1 MNTAAVSAIVRRDLT
16 MVAQSRGVLLP
27 MLVVPILSLVL
38 LPVLAVVAPTI
49 GGSEETAVF
58 ALSQVVE
65 WMSAGLQEQLAGY
78 SQLQQWV
85 VLVLVYFLAPLYLVV
100 PLMVASV
107 VAADSFA
114 GEKERKT
121 LEALLYTPTTD
132 TELFIGKLLAAWI
145 PAMAVSFGS
154 FLLYAI
160 VANWVAWPILNA
172 LLFPNAIWLILVF
185 WVAPAVA
192 GMGLS
197 VTVLISS
204 RVQSF
209 QEAFQLGGFVVLPIV
224 VLLVGQV
231 TGVMYFSTGMVALL
245 GLGFWLIDAA
255 LLLFGARIFQREHLL
270 AGKPARK

>member
-1 MNTAAVSAIVRRDLT
+1 MHFSAVFALVRRDLKI
-16 MVAQSRGVLLP
+16 VSQSRGVLLP

-38 LPVLAVVAPTI
+38 LPVLAVVAPSL
-49 GGSEETAVF
+49 GDSEEATVL
-58 ALSQVVE
+58 ALSRIVD
-65 WMSAGLQEQLAGY
+65 WMSAGLQDQLVGY
-78 SQLQQWV
+78 TDLQKWV

-132 TELFIGKLLAAWI
+132 AELFFGKVLAAWL
-145 PAMAVSFGS
+145 PAMAVSLGS
-154 FLLYAI
+154 FVLYAT
-160 VANWVAWPILNA
+160 VANWVAWPVLGR

-192 GMGLS
+192 AMGLS

-231 TGVMYFSTGMVALL
+231 SGVMYFSKGMVALL
-245 GLGFWLIDAA
+245 GLGFWLIDIA
-255 LLLFGARIFQREHLL
+255 LLAIGARIFRRENLL
-270 AGKPARK
+270 TGDPG

>member
-1 MNTAAVSAIVRRDLT
+1 MHFSAVFALVRRDLKI
-16 MVAQSRGVLLP
+16 VSQSRGVLLP
-27 MLVVPILSLVL
+27 MLVVPVLSLVL
-38 LPVLAVVAPTI
+38 LPVLAVVAPSL
-49 GGSEETAVF
+49 GDSEQATVL
-58 ALSQVVE
+58 ALSRIVD
-65 WMSAGLQEQLAGY
+65 WMSVGLQDQLAGY
-78 SQLQQWV
+78 TDLQKWV
-85 VLVLVYFLAPLYLVV
+85 VLVLVYFLAPLYLIV

-132 TELFIGKLLAAWI
+132 AELFFGKVLAAWL
-145 PAMAVSFGS
+145 PAMAVSLGS
-154 FLLYAI
+154 FLLYAT
-160 VANWVAWPILNA
+160 VANWVAWPVLNR

-192 GMGLS
+192 AMGLS

-231 TGVMYFSTGMVALL
+231 SGVMYFSKGMVALL

-255 LLLFGARIFQREHLL
+255 LLVIGARIFRRENLL
-270 AGKPARK
+270 TGDPG

>member
-1 MNTAAVSAIVRRDLT
+1 MHLSAVFALVRRDLKI
-16 MVAQSRGVLLP
+16 VSQSRGVLLP
-27 MLVVPILSLVL
+27 MLVVPVLSLVL
-38 LPVLAVVAPTI
+38 LPVLAVVAPSL
-49 GGSEETAVF
+49 GDSEQATVL
-58 ALSQVVE
+58 ALSRIVD
-65 WMSAGLQEQLAGY
+65 WMSAGLQDQLAGY
-78 SQLQQWV
+78 TDLQKWV

-132 TELFIGKLLAAWI
+132 AELFFGKVLAAWL
-145 PAMAVSFGS
+145 PAMAVSLGS
-154 FLLYAI
+154 FVLYAT
-160 VANWVAWPILNA
+160 VANWVAWPVLGR

-192 GMGLS
+192 AMGLS

-231 TGVMYFSTGMVALL
+231 SGVMYFSKGMVALL
-245 GLGFWLIDAA
+245 GLGFWLIDIA
-255 LLLFGARIFQREHLL
+255 LLAIGARIFRRENLL
-270 AGKPARK
+270 TGDPG

>member
-1 MNTAAVSAIVRRDLT
+1 
-16 MVAQSRGVLLP
+16 
-27 MLVVPILSLVL
+27 MLVVPLLSLVL
-38 LPVLAVVAPTI
+38 LPVLAVVAPTL
-49 GGSEETAVF
+49 GDSEQATVV
-58 ALSQVVE
+58 ALSRIVD
-65 WMSAGLQEQLAGY
+65 WMSAGLQDHLLGY
-78 SQLQQWV
+78 TDLQKWV

-121 LEALLYTPTTD
+121 LEVLLYTPTTD
-132 TELFIGKLLAAWI
+132 AELFIGKLLAAWI
-145 PAMAVSFGS
+145 PAMAVSLLS
-154 FLLYAI
+154 FVLYAA
-160 VANWVAWPILNA
+160 VANWVSWPILGR
-172 LLFPNAIWLILVF
+172 LLFPNAIWTILVF

-192 GMGLS
+192 GMGLG

-231 TGVMYFSTGMVALL
+231 SGVMYFSTGMVALL

-255 LLLFGARIFQREHLL
+255 LLVAGARLFRRENLL
-270 AGKPARK
+270 TGHPD